1 MHGIDTS
8 FLVAVEVSEHP
19 LHAAASKRLK
29 KVLDADESLAMAPQV
44 LAEFIHVITDQKRFT
59 SPVNMET
66 ALARADYWWTAKEVV
81 QVLPTDKST
90 ILFLKWMAE
99 HNLGRKRVLDT
110 MLGSTYRAADVTSIL
125 TLDGDDFKIYGCFN
139 LPKI

>member
-19 LHAAASKRLK
+19 QHAAAYKRLK
-29 KVLDADESLAMAPQV
+29 RVLDDDESLALAPQV

-59 SPVNMET
+59 SPVDMET
-66 ALARADYWWTAKEVV
+66 ALNRADYWWTAKEVIQV
-81 QVLPTDKST
+81 QPTDKST
-90 ILFLKWMAE
+90 LLFLKWMAD

-110 MLGSTYRAADVTSIL
+110 MLSSTYRAADISSIL
-125 TLDGDDFKIYGCFN
+125 TLDADDFKIFGCFN